1 MFLVSD
7 IFVIRWK
14 WFDALWR
21 QRSALGLFWPICSP
35 LPQHRP
41 VSQSLSLSRQISFAK
56 RVFTLW
62 NLTLTLNHN
71 VVDLILDICLYKGNI
86 QEKRE
91 KCVQATN
98 PPRTPPFCPFFSK
111 KTNWPPFFGWA
122 MNVTARG
129 HGISIKLLKLQTE
142 QMLMSK
148 KKIYIYL
155 HKSSK
160 SDKVTCGC
168 IIGHHVMAAA
178 DDDVGNDE
186 VILSVFGL
194 LAHPAHFKISLRF
207 CHWRPLACTLH

>member
-148 KKIYIYL
+148 KKIYISPL
-155 HKSSK
+155 HQ
-160 SDKVTCGC
+160 T
-168 IIGHHVMAAA
+168 
-178 DDDVGNDE
+178 
-186 VILSVFGL
+186 LFFGFRTRL
-194 LAHPAHFKISLRF
+194 FSF
-207 CHWRPLACTLH
+207 Q